1 MDDIFQALG
10 FRWNRKEVPAC
21 LPVHSLERVCFRFH
35 RMLPE
40 YVWDA
45 GVLEGNPFTFPEV
58 KTLLDGVTVGG
69 RKLHDQQQ
77 IIGLASS
84 ARRLL
89 AMVRSGLFQLNKA
102 TFTELHAIVA
112 QDEALEW
119 GHFRGEG
126 NEVGYTPDVMLGER
140 GRYTPLP
147 TVRGAAALNQVF
159 ASGQQRLVNDI
170 ENAYERALATFL
182 FGALQQFFFD
192 GNKRTSRLMMN
203 GVLMSNGLDAI
214 SVPASRAG
222 EFNQK
227 MVDFYLS
234 RDGSEMMAFLGT
246 CYPQERAVADTT
258 VDRTSSVRQS
268 NRSSESFEP

>member
-1 MDDIFQALG
+1 MEPLFEVLG
-10 FRWNRKEVPAC
+10 FRWDRDRVPANV
-21 LPVHSLERVCFRFH
+21 PVHSQERVCFRFH

-69 RKLHDQQQ
+69 RKLQDQQQ
-77 IIGLASS
+77 ILGLASS

-89 AMVRSGLFQLNKA
+89 ALVRSGSFTLDKA

-126 NEVGYTPDVMLGER
+126 QETTYTPDVMLGER

-147 TVRGAAALNQVF
+147 TVTGAPRLNEVF
-159 ASGQQRLVNDI
+159 ELGIASLEREV
-170 ENAYERALATFL
+170 ESPYERALAFFL

-203 GVLMSNGLDAI
+203 GILMTAGLDAI
-214 SVPASRAG
+214 SVPAARAG
-222 EFNQK
+222 EFNET

-234 RDGSEMMAFLGT
+234 RDGGEMMAFLGS
-246 CYPQERAVADTT
+246 CHPDLAANNE
-258 VDRTSSVRQS
+258 VDSGPSM
-268 NRSSESFEP
+268 